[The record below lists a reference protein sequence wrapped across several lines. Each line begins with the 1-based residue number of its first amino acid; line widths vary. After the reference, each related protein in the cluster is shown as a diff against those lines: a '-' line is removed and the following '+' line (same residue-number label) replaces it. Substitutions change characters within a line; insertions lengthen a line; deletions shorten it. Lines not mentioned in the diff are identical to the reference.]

1 MEINLTPQL
10 EAAISEQARRRG
22 VTPEIVVLDALRHQ
36 FLPKAPV
43 FEPQDEWERKLFGA
57 AIDCGVAVPD
67 WALSRD
73 GLYE

>member
-1 MEINLTPQL
+1 MEIHLTPQL

-22 VTPEIVVLDALRHQ
+22 VTPEVVALDALQRQ
-36 FLPKAPV
+36 FLRNVPV
-43 FEPQDEWERKLFGA
+43 IEPRDEWERKLFGA
-57 AIDCGVAVPD
+57 AIDCGVAVSD